1 MDEAPAM
8 RPSRA
13 DCSIAQDLSR
23 ATFRQRD
30 CADFVIEAAA
40 KHQSPQR
47 RQVQSLAVPVT
58 QLPIQ

>member
-13 DCSIAQDLSR
+13 DCSIVQDLSR

-30 CADFVIEAAA
+30 CADFVIEATT
-40 KHQSPQR
+40 KHQSPHH
-47 RQVQSLAVPVT
+47 
-58 QLPIQ
+58 